1 MKFIKELFSN
11 PDGTASTKR
20 TAAWLMLFSTMVLG
34 FYGVWASSTAGV
46 FDVVFLTFTSSF
58 MGLFG
63 ISSIDYNT
71 YVKSLNKKEEN
82 NDNNS
87 K

>member
-20 TAAWLMLFSTMVLG
+20 TAAWIMLFATLFLG
-34 FYGVWASSTAGV
+34 IYGVWSNTNAGV

-63 ISSIDYNT
+63 FSSIDYAT
-71 YVKSLNKKEEN
+71 FVKGIKKGEQKNETN
-82 NDNNS
+82 
-87 K
+87 